1 MALQSCGA
9 ISLSQIKSELN
20 STSNSLRTLSSL
32 AGKSTPD
39 SFSEF
44 YGYSFSQ
51 AYTISAQGFGDST
64 GACQEGPNSETIVV
78 YGAATGWAND
88 LLLYN
93 DSSLTE
99 SFDGQDQWYFEFG
112 TGTSGTISPSG
123 RVGNV
128 TACGGEG

>member
-1 MALQSCGA
+1 MALQSSGA
-9 ISLSQIKSELN
+9 ISLSQIKTELN
-20 STSNSLRTLSSL
+20 STSNSLRALSSA

-51 AYTISAQGFGDST
+51 AYTISFPGVGDSNT
-64 GACQEGPNSETIVV
+64 ACVEGPNGETLTV

-88 LLLYN
+88 LILYT

-99 SFDGQDQWYFEFG
+99 TFDGQDQWYFEFG
-112 TGTSGTISPSG
+112 AGTSGTITAGG
-123 RVGNV
+123 RVGNI
-128 TACGGEG
+128 TACGEEG